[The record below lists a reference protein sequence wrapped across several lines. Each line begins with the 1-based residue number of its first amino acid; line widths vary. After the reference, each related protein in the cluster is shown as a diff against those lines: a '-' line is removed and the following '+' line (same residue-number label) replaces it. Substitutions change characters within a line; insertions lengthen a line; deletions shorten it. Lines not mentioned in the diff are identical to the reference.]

1 MKTIQ
6 IVDENENIEFEE
18 EVSDAYFPK
27 RMHHL
32 SLQAE
37 LWTRDRQGTFTAREK
52 PVPPPPEPEPEPDP
66 DPAPEEE
73 VHP

>member
-18 EVSDAYFPK
+18 EVSDAYYSK
-27 RMHHL
+27 RMHQL

-37 LWTRDRQGTFTAREK
+37 LWTRDRGGKFTAREK
-52 PVPPPPEPEPEPDP
+52 PVPPPEPEPDP
-66 DPAPEEE
+66 EEPAQEEE
-73 VHP
+73 VQP